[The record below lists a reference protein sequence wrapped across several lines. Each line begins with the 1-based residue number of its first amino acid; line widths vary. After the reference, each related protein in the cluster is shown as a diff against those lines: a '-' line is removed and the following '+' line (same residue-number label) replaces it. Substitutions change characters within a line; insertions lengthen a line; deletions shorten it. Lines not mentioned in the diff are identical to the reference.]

1 MSHLLSFLILLIKM
15 QGSKSAAG
23 ISLKTQQL
31 YALVF
36 ICRYMDLFW
45 NFISVYNSVMKVLF
59 IMLSLITVF
68 TIKYGE
74 PQSKTYDADSDSF
87 PYMYLVIPCL
97 ILGVLVN
104 QDHTSPLEVRA
115 QSQLIAAS
123 RGAASARAAWS

>member
-1 MSHLLSFLILLIKM
+1 MSHLLSFLILLVKM

-36 ICRYMDLFW
+36 VCRYLDLFW

-59 IMLSLITVF
+59 IMLSLSTVF
-68 TIKYGE
+68 MVKYGD
-74 PQSKTYDADSDSF
+74 PQSKTYDAESDSF
-87 PYMYLVIPCL
+87 PHLYLIIPCL

-104 QDHTSPLEVRA
+104 QDHTSPTEVSRTAAARSPAKCKPRA
-115 QSQLIAAS
+115 
-123 RGAASARAAWS
+123 